1 MGVTLERVQNK
12 FACIIGELCSEPDI
26 LSQFAVWVDLRIAE
40 YKAKG
45 AISLDCTGLTP
56 DPKWLKGLK
65 TVSSQ
70 ADSPLQK
77 GPARLSSGNARH
89 KNQVSSSA
97 QNSSFETTVNPEWSS
112 ESHDTESVVV
122 KQEMDHDSAAFP
134 ISLHSNH
141 SNSTITVPRKRQG
154 GDDGDISH
162 SDNSIFSSSHPSKSK
177 RLSPHSDNS
186 LSGGGQ
192 DSVSNQSFLSVIGVN
207 DQPDQTPQDTLLPV
221 RENSADLAESSEDI
235 TITYNDSQVFYHQPA
250 TTDPAQTEWD
260 RSRFITNHKER
271 GRNPTSDTSLIIE
284 LDAPEPGRS
293 MEASATVPRQLGHPD
308 SRYSTLKNTRYA
320 VATFERWLVTHHGD
334 NTKMEKIDP
343 VKLDAYLV
351 EFFLTAKRS
360 TGEDYRAGSIRLL
373 RERFERHLKLYGYP
387 HSLVYSELFAKSQQA
402 FKERKRQLKDLE
414 LSGGLSGNK

>member
-250 TTDPAQTEWD
+250 TTDPAQTDYGMPLSNYLKGQSWKTSTD
-260 RSRFITNHKER
+260 QMTPSAVPKFTTRNTTN
-271 GRNPTSDTSLIIE
+271 
-284 LDAPEPGRS
+284 
-293 MEASATVPRQLGHPD
+293 
-308 SRYSTLKNTRYA
+308 A
-320 VATFERWLVTHHGD
+320 VAMFERWLRETGRGENMPMH
-334 NTKMEKIDP
+334 KIPANILDGYMADFFST
-343 VKLDAYLV
+343 VKKAN
-351 EFFLTAKRS
+351 
-360 TGEDYRAGSIRLL
+360 GEDYQRKTLGTL
-373 RERFERHLKLYGYP
+373 RSFLERHLRIHGY
-387 HSLVYSELFAKSQQA
+387 SFSILKSAQFSQSQQA
-402 FKERKRQLKDLE
+402 FRRRYHKP
-414 LSGGLSGNK
+414 

>member
-250 TTDPAQTEWD
+250 TTDPAQTEYTATED
-260 RSRFITNHKER
+260 NETIFRAR
-271 GRNPTSDTSLIIE
+271 SLIQGCYSGEERAMI
-284 LDAPEPGRS
+284 GRF
-293 MEASATVPRQLGHPD
+293 AIQHG
-308 SRYSTLKNTRYA
+308 NTRAA
-320 VATFERWLVTHHGD
+320 VHYS
-334 NTKMEKIDP
+334 KILGKNINESTVRSFKKRLID
-343 VKLDAYLV
+343 V
-351 EFFLTAKRS
+351 AKARNCDIS
-360 TGEDYRAGSIRLL
+360 QVASIPSR
-373 RERFERHLKLYGYP
+373 R
-387 HSLVYSELFAKSQQA
+387 
-402 FKERKRQLKDLE
+402 
-414 LSGGLSGNK
+414 